1 MGIRIK
7 EMTVKNN
14 SVYCQGNLHH
24 VTVTY
29 CVFRDRATLLICS
42 VLQKHRRICSF
53 SSPRTQLCMKFL
65 LWTTSMAADRLVK
78 QICGT
83 PTKPW
88 NTEKR
93 GEEEKSPGRKRNCQL
108 TSYSLVPQRHTSR
121 RVCISER
128 ISCAARPFFPSLRR
142 QGHACRIWKEKIEYH
157 PELEEN
163 DSKACNIFATSKSLI

>member
-7 EMTVKNN
+7 ETTVKNN
-14 SVYCQGNLHH
+14 TVYCQGNLHH

-42 VLQKHRRICSF
+42 VLQKHHRIYSF

-93 GEEEKSPGRKRNCQL
+93 GEEKKPRKKAKLSTHKLFIGPTETHEC
-108 TSYSLVPQRHTSR
+108 

-128 ISCAARPFFPSLRR
+128 ISCAARPFFPHCEGRGTHAVSGRR
-142 QGHACRIWKEKIEYH
+142 K
-157 PELEEN
+157 
-163 DSKACNIFATSKSLI
+163 

>member
-7 EMTVKNN
+7 ETTVKNN
-14 SVYCQGNLHH
+14 TVYCQGNLHH

-42 VLQKHRRICSF
+42 VLLKHRRICSF

-93 GEEEKSPGRKRNCQL
+93 GEEKKKPKKKAKLSTHKLFIGPTETHECSLHQWANKL
-108 TSYSLVPQRHTSR
+108 YSS
-121 RVCISER
+121 
-128 ISCAARPFFPSLRR
+128 AFFSSLRR

>member
-7 EMTVKNN
+7 ETTVKNN
-14 SVYCQGNLHH
+14 TVYCQGNLHH

-42 VLQKHRRICSF
+42 VLLKHRRICSF

-93 GEEEKSPGRKRNCQL
+93 GEEKKKSPRRKRNCQL
-108 TSYSLVPQRHTSR
+108 TSYSLVPQRHTSV
-121 RVCISER
+121 VCISER
-128 ISCAARPFFPSLRR
+128 ISCAARPFFPHCEGRGTHAVSGRR
-142 QGHACRIWKEKIEYH
+142 K
-157 PELEEN
+157 
-163 DSKACNIFATSKSLI
+163 